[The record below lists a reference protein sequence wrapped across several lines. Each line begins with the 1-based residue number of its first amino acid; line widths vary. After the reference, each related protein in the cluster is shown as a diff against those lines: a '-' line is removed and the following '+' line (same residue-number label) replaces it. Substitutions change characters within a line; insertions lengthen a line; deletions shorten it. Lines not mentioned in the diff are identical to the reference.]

1 MSELKDE
8 VIEETVAEVIVE
20 DTQVEAK
27 ELDIPEAPLT
37 AARTVSAIQASLA
50 EMSKE
55 GLDEIFEA
63 AEKAKAKAKVED
75 DEEEED
81 DEEGDEDEGE
91 VEDTKVK
98 AKKESKKSKKESKKS
113 VKEIDDVDSQE
124 KGGKTDQKD
133 NKADKLKKKKQDSDD
148 GSEGDVVEK
157 KGKFKEDVEALIKD
171 EDTLSEGFKEKAAT
185 IFEAA
190 LTSKVNAETAEL
202 EERYSSDLAGEV
214 EAIKEDLVDK
224 VDGYLTYVVEN
235 WMKDNEVAI
244 EHSLKSEIT
253 ESFIQSLGTLFAEH
267 HINVPDDAGDILDTL
282 SEEAKDAKSQL
293 NDATAKAMELSE
305 KVKAFERKD
314 IVSEACKGLAA
325 TEVAKL
331 TDLVEGVEADSN
343 EDFAKKVATIKESY
357 LNKDATVTATAEVD
371 AITEDTQEEQVVS
384 AQMQKYLTAL
394 TPK

>member
-1 MSELKDE
+1 MSELQDD
-8 VIEETVAEVIVE
+8 IDNTVDEVIVE
-20 DTQVEAK
+20 DTQADEIAS
-27 ELDIPEAPLT
+27 APLT

-55 GLDEIFEA
+55 GLDAIFEA

-81 DEEGDEDEGE
+81 DEGDEDEGE
-91 VEDTKVK
+91 VD
-98 AKKESKKSKKESKKS
+98 ESDA
-113 VKEIDDVDSQE
+113 KEI
-124 KGGKTDQKD
+124 KGGKTDAKD
-133 NKADKLKKKKQDSDD
+133 NKATPTKKKKVKADD
-148 GSEGDVVEK
+148 GSEGDVM
-157 KGKFKEDVEALIKD
+157 EDVFAEDLNALVKD
-171 EDTLSEGFKEKAAT
+171 EDTLSEGFKEKAST

-190 LTSKVNAETAEL
+190 LASKVNAETVKL
-202 EERYSSDLAGEV
+202 EERYASDLAGEV

-235 WMKDNEVAI
+235 WMTDNEVAI

-253 ESFIQSLGTLFAEH
+253 ESFIQSLGQLFSEH
-267 HINVPDDAGDILDTL
+267 HINVPDDAGDILDSL

-293 NDATAKAMELSE
+293 NDATAHAMDLAEQ
-305 KVKAFERKD
+305 VKAFERKE

-331 TDLVEGVEADSN
+331 TDLVEAIDADSN

-357 LNKDATVTATAEVD
+357 LSKDTQVEAPAQVD
-371 AITEDTQEEQVVS
+371 AITEDTQEPQVVN
-384 AQMQKYLTAL
+384 AQMQQYLSAL
-394 TPK
+394 SRT

>member
-1 MSELKDE
+1 MSELQDD
-8 VIEETVAEVIVE
+8 IDNTVDEVIVE
-20 DTQVEAK
+20 DTQADEIAS
-27 ELDIPEAPLT
+27 APLT

-55 GLDEIFEA
+55 GLDAIFEA

-81 DEEGDEDEGE
+81 DEGDEDEGE
-91 VEDTKVK
+91 VD
-98 AKKESKKSKKESKKS
+98 ESDA
-113 VKEIDDVDSQE
+113 KEI
-124 KGGKTDQKD
+124 KGGKTDAKD
-133 NKADKLKKKKQDSDD
+133 NKTTPTKKKKVKADD
-148 GSEGDVVEK
+148 GSEGDVM
-157 KGKFKEDVEALIKD
+157 EDVFAEDLNALVKD
-171 EDTLSEGFKEKAAT
+171 EDTLSEGFKEKAST

-190 LTSKVNAETAEL
+190 LASKVNSETAKL

-235 WMKDNEVAI
+235 WMTDNEVAI

-253 ESFIQSLGTLFAEH
+253 ESFIQSLGQLFSEH
-267 HINVPDDAGDILDTL
+267 HINVPTDAGDILDTL
-282 SEEAKDAKSQL
+282 SEEAADAKSQL
-293 NDATAKAMELSE
+293 NDATARAMDLAEQ
-305 KVKAFERKD
+305 VKAFERKE

-331 TDLVEGVEADSN
+331 TDLVEAIDADSN

-357 LNKDATVTATAEVD
+357 LSKETQVEAPAQVD
-371 AITEDTQEEQVVS
+371 AITEDTQEPQVVN
-384 AQMQKYLTAL
+384 AQMQQYLSAL
-394 TPK
+394 SRT

>member
-1 MSELKDE
+1 MSDIKDN
-8 VIEETVAEVIVE
+8 IDNTVDEVIVE
-20 DTQVEAK
+20 DTQVEATAD
-27 ELDIPEAPLT
+27 LDIPEAPLT

-55 GLDEIFEA
+55 GLDAIFEA

-81 DEEGDEDEGE
+81 DEGDEDEGDVEEAKTSKKE
-91 VEDTKVK
+91 VVEPDSEPKGVAKDKEAKKDSAKKTSKKKVK
-98 AKKESKKSKKESKKS
+98 A
-113 VKEIDDVDSQE
+113 
-124 KGGKTDQKD
+124 
-133 NKADKLKKKKQDSDD
+133 DD
-148 GSEGDVVEK
+148 GSEGDVHEDA
-157 KGKFKEDVEALIKD
+157 FKEDIDALVKD
-171 EDTLSEGFKEKAAT
+171 EDTLSEGFKEKASI

-190 LTSKVNAETAEL
+190 LTSKVNSETAKL

-235 WMKDNEVAI
+235 WMTDNEVAI

-267 HINVPDDAGDILDTL
+267 HINVPEDAGDILDTL
-282 SEEAKDAKSQL
+282 SEEAKDAKAQL
-293 NDATAKAMELSE
+293 NDATAHAMDLAE
-305 KVKAFERKD
+305 KVKAFERKE

-331 TDLVEGVEADSN
+331 TDLVEGIDADSN

-357 LNKDATVTATAEVD
+357 LNKDATVTATPEVD
-371 AITEDTQEEQVVS
+371 AITEDTQEPQVVA
-384 AQMQKYLTAL
+384 AQMQKYLDAMTR
-394 TPK
+394 T

>member
-1 MSELKDE
+1 MSELQDD
-8 VIEETVAEVIVE
+8 IDNTVDEVIVE
-20 DTQVEAK
+20 DTQADEIAS
-27 ELDIPEAPLT
+27 APLT

-55 GLDEIFEA
+55 GLDAIFEA

-81 DEEGDEDEGE
+81 DEGDEDEGE
-91 VEDTKVK
+91 VD
-98 AKKESKKSKKESKKS
+98 ESDA
-113 VKEIDDVDSQE
+113 KEI
-124 KGGKTDQKD
+124 KGGKTDAKD
-133 NKADKLKKKKQDSDD
+133 NKATPTKKKKVKADD
-148 GSEGDVVEK
+148 GSEGDVM
-157 KGKFKEDVEALIKD
+157 EDVFAEDLNALVKD
-171 EDTLSEGFKEKAAT
+171 EDTLSEGFKEKAST

-190 LTSKVNAETAEL
+190 LASKVNAETVKL
-202 EERYSSDLAGEV
+202 EERYASDLAGEV

-235 WMKDNEVAI
+235 WMTDNEVAI

-267 HINVPDDAGDILDTL
+267 HINVPADAGDILDTL
-282 SEEAKDAKSQL
+282 SEEAADAKSQL
-293 NDATAKAMELSE
+293 NDATARAMDLAEQ
-305 KVKAFERKD
+305 VKAFERKE

-331 TDLVEGVEADSN
+331 TDLVEAIDADSN

-357 LNKDATVTATAEVD
+357 LSKETQVEAPAQVD
-371 AITEDTQEEQVVS
+371 AITEDTQEPQVVN
-384 AQMQKYLTAL
+384 AQMQKYLSAL
-394 TPK
+394 SRT

>member
-1 MSELKDE
+1 MSELKDD
-8 VIEETVAEVIVE
+8 VVETTVDEVIVE
-20 DTQVEAK
+20 DTQVEAPV
-27 ELDIPEAPLT
+27 LDIPEAPLT

-55 GLDEIFEA
+55 GLDAIFEA

-81 DEEGDEDEGE
+81 DEGDEDEGE
-91 VEDTKVK
+91 VD
-98 AKKESKKSKKESKKS
+98 ESDA
-113 VKEIDDVDSQE
+113 KEI
-124 KGGKTDQKD
+124 KGGKTDAKD
-133 NKADKLKKKKQDSDD
+133 NKTKPIKKKKVKADD
-148 GSEGDVVEK
+148 GSEGDVM
-157 KGKFKEDVEALIKD
+157 EDVFAEDLNALVKD
-171 EDTLSEGFKEKAAT
+171 EDTLSEGFKEKAST

-190 LTSKVNAETAEL
+190 LASKVNAETVKL
-202 EERYSSDLAGEV
+202 EERYASDLAGEV

-235 WMKDNEVAI
+235 WMTDNEVAI

-253 ESFIQSLGTLFAEH
+253 ESFIQSLGQLFSEH
-267 HINVPDDAGDILDTL
+267 HINVPDDAGDILDSL

-293 NDATAKAMELSE
+293 NDATAHAMDLAEQ
-305 KVKAFERKD
+305 VKAFERKE

-331 TDLVEGVEADSN
+331 TDLVEAIDADSN

-357 LNKDATVTATAEVD
+357 LSKDAKVEAPAQVD
-371 AITEDTQEEQVVS
+371 AITEDTKEPQVVN
-384 AQMQKYLTAL
+384 AQMQQYLSAL
-394 TPK
+394 SRT

>member
-1 MSELKDE
+1 MSDIKDE
-8 VIEETVAEVIVE
+8 SVETVDEVIVE
-20 DTQVEAK
+20 DTQVE
-27 ELDIPEAPLT
+27 ELNIPDAPLT

-81 DEEGDEDEGE
+81 DEGDEDEGE
-91 VEDTKVK
+91 VENTK
-98 AKKESKKSKKESKKS
+98 ASKKESKTKKESKKS
-113 VKEIDDVDSQE
+113 VKEIDDVGKQV
-124 KGGKTDQKD
+124 KGGKTDQPD
-133 NKADKLKKKKQDSDD
+133 NKTDKLKKKKVQADD

-157 KGKFKEDVEALIKD
+157 KGKFKEDVEALVKD

-190 LTSKVNAETAEL
+190 LTSKVNAETAKL
-202 EERYSSDLAGEV
+202 EERYASDLDGEV

-253 ESFIQSLGTLFAEH
+253 ESFIQSLGQLFSEH
-267 HINVPDDAGDILDTL
+267 HINVPDDAGDILDSL
-282 SEEAKDAKSQL
+282 SEESKDAKSQL
-293 NDATAKAMELSE
+293 NDATEKAMELSE
-305 KVKAFERKD
+305 KVKAYERQD
-314 IVSEACKGLAA
+314 IIREACKGLAA
-325 TEVAKL
+325 TETAKL
-331 TDLVEGVEADSN
+331 TELTEAVEADDN
-343 EDFAKKVATIKESY
+343 ESFATKVATIKESY
-357 LNKDATVTATAEVD
+357 LNKDTPAESTDEVD
-371 AITEDTQEEQVVS
+371 AITEDSQEPQVVS
-384 AQMQKYLTAL
+384 DQMQKYLDAMSRT
-394 TPK
+394 